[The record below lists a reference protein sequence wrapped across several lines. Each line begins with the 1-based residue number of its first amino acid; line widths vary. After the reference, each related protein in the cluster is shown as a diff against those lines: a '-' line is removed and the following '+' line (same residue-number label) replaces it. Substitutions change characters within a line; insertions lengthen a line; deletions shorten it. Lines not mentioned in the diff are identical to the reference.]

1 MSDDATIFAKST
13 RNAAAEFLA
22 FVGAL
27 FITTARGLAAVL
39 RGKAD
44 YLMTL
49 RQLRIVT
56 VESMPVMALVAVM
69 GGFVMVF
76 ESAGAI
82 EETGA
87 DGMLGWAFGLA
98 TLAEVAPILVA
109 LMFAARS
116 GARTTAEIGT
126 QAVTG
131 QLDAMKLLGVDPLPR
146 LSSPVFIAMV
156 PMLPLMIALCDVCAI
171 AAGTAGAS
179 LVVGVNPDL
188 FIVSMVEGRLLD
200 ELLQGLVKGFFF
212 GGVIAAVSCTLGLR
226 VSGGA
231 SGVGRAV
238 NDCVVFSAI
247 GVFIF
252 DLLVD
257 LFWLMVVS

>member
-1 MSDDATIFAKST
+1 MSDDATIFGRSS
-13 RNAAAEFLA
+13 RNFAAEFVA
-22 FVGAL
+22 FLGAL
-27 FITTARGLAAVL
+27 LITTGSGIAVVL
-39 RGKAD
+39 RGRAD
-44 YLMTL
+44 YLLTL

-56 VESMPVMALVAVM
+56 IESMPVMSLVAVM

-82 EETGA
+82 ESTGA

-98 TLAEVAPILVA
+98 TLSEVAPILVA

-126 QAVTG
+126 KSVTG
-131 QLDAMKLLGVDPLPR
+131 QLDAMRLLGVDPTPR
-146 LSSPVFIAMV
+146 LSAPVFIAMV

-188 FIVSMVEGRLLD
+188 FVISMIEGRLLD
-200 ELLQGLVKGFFF
+200 ELLMGLVKGFFF

-226 VSGGA
+226 VTGGA
-231 SGVGRAV
+231 SGVGHAV

-257 LFWLMVVS
+257 LVWLMVAS